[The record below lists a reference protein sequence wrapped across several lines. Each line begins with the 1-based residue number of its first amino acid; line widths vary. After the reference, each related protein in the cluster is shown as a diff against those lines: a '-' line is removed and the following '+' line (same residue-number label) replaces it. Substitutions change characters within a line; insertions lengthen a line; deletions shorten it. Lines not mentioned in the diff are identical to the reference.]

1 MAFNLT
7 VTRDSIFI
15 NGETISPPP
24 GKRSGRTT
32 TAVVNNRIYV
42 NGFKYIDGK
51 WKRTLKALWH
61 HLF

>member
-24 GKRSGRTT
+24 GKRRPLSIIESMLMGSSIST
-32 TAVVNNRIYV
+32 
-42 NGFKYIDGK
+42 GK
-51 WKRTLKALWH
+51 GSEL
-61 HLF
+61 